1 MASLVKGSA
10 AYKKKDGIISI
21 REDQSSISWSPVSAN
36 NNEKPISIAISDITN
51 LQQTPESAAK
61 VMLRIIQ
68 KLPNSAE
75 TITYQFHFNSSSDPR
90 GEANA
95 IKDVLT
101 SAISAIKSQD
111 ANIPKPKPQGLN
123 SQNKVMTST
132 SVIKPKNNVWLDEA
146 QLKTNIE
153 LQQSLMKNDV
163 NLHRTY
169 MEAMRTKPES
179 ISNSQFNS
187 QFWSTRTNLLRAH
200 AAELGQKRGTY
211 NVLSSIKPRQVDGE
225 LKVSISA
232 EQVQLIFNQHPLVRR
247 VYDENVPRLSDME
260 FWSRFFL
267 SRLFK
272 KLKGERIVETDSN
285 DPIFDKYLSASNNI
299 HQVDKKFDINIPH
312 IIDLEG
318 NEENQGGSK
327 SGNRKDF
334 TMRPGTTAKVPII
347 RTLNSLSEKIMIN
360 VAPSDINPSDP
371 IGVDEK
377 TYNLLKL
384 RDLQGETENQKII
397 LNVKDQSGFYTGDD
411 QYLSK
416 EAALYAKKSPSDV
429 LLSLKND
436 NGSKI
441 IKSNDAEGLDLSIVN
456 SVLEDSE
463 NDDEIEKN
471 PHVSKASL
479 QEAQKQ
485 ILEGIKT
492 QRNEINDLEPRSLLS
507 GLSQKI
513 FDRLTLSHATSV
525 EFLQHFWA
533 IFLKGDPDRADE
545 LAKLVETIERAS
557 QRIDA
562 VAEDAEKERQEL
574 IKKKKQHVID
584 VYNTSGRKI
593 KWNPNSEP
601 GGAEAVTAM
610 TSPTKRALQKAM
622 GEYQKALAA
631 ENAKL

>member
-441 IKSNDAEGLDLSIVN
+441 IKSNDTEGLDLSIVN

-545 LAKLVETIERAS
+545 LAKLVETLERAS

>member
-21 REDQSSISWSPVSAN
+21 TKDKSSVMWSPSSTN
-36 NNEKPISIAISDITN
+36 SNEKAITIAVSDITN

-68 KLPNSAE
+68 KLPSSVE
-75 TITYQFHFNSSSDPR
+75 TITYQFHFNSPSDPR
-90 GEANA
+90 GEANS
-95 IKDVLT
+95 IKEVLT
-101 SAISAIKSQD
+101 SAISTIKSND
-111 ANIPKPKPQGLN
+111 ANIPKPKAPGLT
-123 SQNKVMTST
+123 SQNDVTT
-132 SVIKPKNNVWLDEA
+132 GASVLKSNNNTWLDEA

-153 LQQSLMKNDV
+153 LQQSLMKNDLT
-163 NLHRTY
+163 LHRTY
-169 MEAMRTKPES
+169 MEARRTKPET
-179 ISNSQFNS
+179 ISDSQFNT

-211 NVLSSIKPRQVDGE
+211 NVLSSVKPRQVDGE
-225 LKVSISA
+225 LKMNISA
-232 EQVQLIFNQHPLVRR
+232 EQVQLIFNQHHLVRR

-272 KLKGERIVETDSN
+272 KLKGERIVESDSS
-285 DPIFDKYLSASNNI
+285 DPIFDKYLNASNEVRQPDN
-299 HQVDKKFDINIPH
+299 KNSINIPH

-334 TMRPGTTAKVPII
+334 TMRPGTSAKVPII
-347 RTLNSLSEKIMIN
+347 RTLNSLSEKIMIH
-360 VAPSDINPSDP
+360 VTPSDINPSDP

-377 TYNLLKL
+377 TYNSLKL
-384 RDLQGETENQKII
+384 RDLQGKIEDQKII
-397 LNVKDQSGFYTGDD
+397 LNVKEQGKFYSGNVH
-411 QYLSK
+411 YLSK
-416 EAALYAKKSPSDV
+416 EAALYAKKTPSDV
-429 LLSLKND
+429 LFSLKND
-436 NGSKI
+436 NGLKI
-441 IKSNDAEGLDLSIVN
+441 LNSNDNEGLELNIAN

-463 NDDEIEKN
+463 SDHEIDKK
-471 PHVSKASL
+471 SQFCKASFHD
-479 QEAQKQ
+479 AQKQ
-485 ILEGIKT
+485 IFEGIRT
-492 QRNEINDLEPRSLLS
+492 QRSEISDAGARSSTL

-525 EFLQHFWA
+525 EFLQHFWV
-533 IFLKGDPDRADE
+533 IFLSGDPERAGE
-545 LAKLVETIERAS
+545 LTKLVETLERAS

-574 IKKKKQHVID
+574 IKKKKQHILD
-584 VYNTSGRKI
+584 IYKSSGRKLQ
-593 KWNPNSEP
+593 WNPSSEP

-610 TSPTKRALQKAM
+610 TNPTRMALQKATR
-622 GEYQKALAA
+622 EYQKALAS